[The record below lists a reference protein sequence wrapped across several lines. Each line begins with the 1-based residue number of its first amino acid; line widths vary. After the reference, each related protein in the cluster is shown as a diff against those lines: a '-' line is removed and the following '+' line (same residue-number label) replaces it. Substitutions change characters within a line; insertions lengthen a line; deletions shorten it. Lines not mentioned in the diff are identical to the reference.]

1 MCEGIGAPEAR
12 RECQIPLVLELQ
24 VVDVGAGGCWE
35 LNLGLAVRALN
46 HVSSVTSDS
55 FKSLI

>member
-12 RECQIPLVLELQ
+12 KECQIPLVLELQ
-24 VVDVGAGGCWE
+24 VVDVGAGGRWE
-35 LNLGLAVRALN
+35 LNLALAVRALN
-46 HVSSVTSDS
+46 HVSLVTSDS